1 VWAHDAQPHNAR
13 LTWSSTDFGRLR
25 AYELRNPGLRADPRT
40 TIRYNRARAS
50 PDTSSDV
57 ASEVDTA

>member
-25 AYELRNPGLRADPRT
+25 AYELRNPGSQHPCHQWTMQLGFAGA
-40 TIRYNRARAS
+40 AR
-50 PDTSSDV
+50 
-57 ASEVDTA
+57 